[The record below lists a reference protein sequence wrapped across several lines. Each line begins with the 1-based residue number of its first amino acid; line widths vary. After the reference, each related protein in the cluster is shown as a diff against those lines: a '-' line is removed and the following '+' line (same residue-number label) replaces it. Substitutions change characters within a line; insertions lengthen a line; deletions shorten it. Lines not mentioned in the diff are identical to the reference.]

1 MKININ
7 MKTTAIYKK
16 LFTGIAFL
24 MAAVS
29 ISSCQ
34 KNTIDPSGQFNIK
47 VVNAAANSGAQ
58 SFTLANSVL
67 VNGGLNFT
75 DASAYINA
83 PSGKNMTMEFKNAA
97 TGSVYASGGLY
108 TTNGV
113 NFTVYLAGQGSN
125 ARVKSFEDDLGAPNN
140 GQVKIKFIHL
150 SDAAPSIINIKNSN
164 GDDLV
169 TTLVRD
175 ISSGYKYVS
184 PGDFT
189 VQIHGVVSNNNIGNF
204 TFTGL
209 QAGKIYTL
217 YLTDSANGTVVMNQ
231 VLHN

>member
-1 MKININ
+1 
-7 MKTTAIYKK
+7 MKTTSNLKK
-16 LFTGIAFL
+16 LFAGVALLIT
-24 MAAVS
+24 AVS
-29 ISSCQ
+29 FFSCK

-47 VVNAAANSGAQ
+47 VVNAAATSAAQ

-67 VNGGLNFT
+67 VSGGLNYT

-97 TGSVYASGGLY
+97 TGSTYATGSLF

-113 NFTVYLAGQGSN
+113 NFTIYLVGQGSN
-125 ARVKSFEDDLGAPNN
+125 ARVKSYEDDLGTPNN

-150 SDAAPSIINIKNSN
+150 SDDAPSIINIKNSN

-175 ISSGYKYVS
+175 ISSGYKYIS

-189 VQIHGVVSNNNIGNF
+189 VQVYGVVSKNNIGNF

-217 YLTDSANGTVVMNQ
+217 YLTDAANGTVVMNQ